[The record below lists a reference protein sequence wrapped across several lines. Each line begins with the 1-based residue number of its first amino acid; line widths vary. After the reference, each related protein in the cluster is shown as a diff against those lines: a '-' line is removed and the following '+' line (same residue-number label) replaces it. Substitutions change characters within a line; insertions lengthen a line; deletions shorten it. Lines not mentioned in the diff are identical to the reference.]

1 MSFSRNPQKRSPRT
15 PSRSKGGG
23 ENCHNSFPLVQCWG
37 WIAIKTFLGSH
48 KNWPIF
54 SFGMYQLGLNLLPE
68 KAGSSL
74 ENDTLSLNANASTSM
89 LARMCSNWLKFR
101 FHCKNG
107 STFSFYFNPRESPF
121 LSNANFVILPH
132 QGHIKSVLVCG
143 TLFEKKGC
151 WELVRSL
158 RLKQFLYTTG
168 GLLVITYLLA
178 WVHSKWKIGSFF
190 YNLHLTLSACVCD
203 NFFYW
208 TQNGQKWPQN
218 DPKWCDCQENDW
230 NWFISQIWSIF
241 DRSRMAVPLSPS
253 GGVWT
258 GQNSDFAVV
267 KNFSWAGR
275 LKLFLH
281 QNWP

>member
-1 MSFSRNPQKRSPRT
+1 MLF
-15 PSRSKGGG
+15 
-23 ENCHNSFPLVQCWG
+23 
-37 WIAIKTFLGSH
+37 
-48 KNWPIF
+48 
-54 SFGMYQLGLNLLPE
+54 
-68 KAGSSL
+68 
-74 ENDTLSLNANASTSM
+74 SLNANALTSM

-190 YNLHLTLSACVCD
+190 LHLH
-203 NFFYW
+203 
-208 TQNGQKWPQN
+208 GG
-218 DPKWCDCQENDW
+218 
-230 NWFISQIWSIF
+230 
-241 DRSRMAVPLSPS
+241 S
-253 GGVWT
+253 GGHRS
-258 GQNSDFAVV
+258 GQRRVQVREKATRDLLIFVFCKHSPEA
-267 KNFSWAGR
+267 
-275 LKLFLH
+275 LTFLWEWKFFDH
-281 QNWP
+281 FMCHCV

>member
-1 MSFSRNPQKRSPRT
+1 MLF
-15 PSRSKGGG
+15 
-23 ENCHNSFPLVQCWG
+23 
-37 WIAIKTFLGSH
+37 
-48 KNWPIF
+48 
-54 SFGMYQLGLNLLPE
+54 
-68 KAGSSL
+68 
-74 ENDTLSLNANASTSM
+74 SLNANASTSM

-190 YNLHLTLSACVCD
+190 LQPPLNPISPGGGARGTEMAKS
-203 NFFYW
+203 F
-208 TQNGQKWPQN
+208 
-218 DPKWCDCQENDW
+218 QENW
-230 NWFISQIWSIF
+230 VLLKPSPLKFCPSCGRFEWSH
-241 DRSRMAVPLSPS
+241 D
-253 GGVWT
+253 
-258 GQNSDFAVV
+258 
-267 KNFSWAGR
+267 
-275 LKLFLH
+275 
-281 QNWP
+281 

>member
-1 MSFSRNPQKRSPRT
+1 MHPCWVTSFDAVLIK
-15 PSRSKGGG
+15 
-23 ENCHNSFPLVQCWG
+23 CQC
-37 WIAIKTFLGSH
+37 FDLH
-48 KNWPIF
+48 
-54 SFGMYQLGLNLLPE
+54 
-68 KAGSSL
+68 AG
-74 ENDTLSLNANASTSM
+74 
-89 LARMCSNWLKFR
+89 
-101 FHCKNG
+101 
-107 STFSFYFNPRESPF
+107 YFNPRESPF
-121 LSNANFVILPH
+121 LSSANFVILPH

-190 YNLHLTLSACVCD
+190 YNLHLTLSAQGGGGKGDRNGQKFSGKLVTFKTIAIGILPLSRSFWVVTWLVCD
-203 NFFYW
+203 NFFYG
-208 TQNGQKWPQN
+208 TQNGQKWPKMAKNGQKWPQN
-218 DPKWCDCQENDW
+218 DPKWCDCQKNDW

-241 DRSRMAVPLSPS
+241 NCSRMAVPLSPS

-258 GQNSDFAVV
+258 GLNSDFAVV
-267 KNFSWAGR
+267 KNFWWVGR
-275 LKLFLH
+275 LKLFLY